1 MTAPNVNPDFSQQG
15 NSVFENV
22 YIYDTLYANKVEFS
36 DVADINLDTLRVKSF
51 FAVGNADKLFNI
63 TNSTQRIG
71 INTLNPDRRIV
82 AIGDVGIG
90 GTVDIN
96 DGRVGINSDY
106 VDPTGD
112 RVLEVGGSIRIVK
125 DIYDQFNK
133 RGNNTN
139 VLSVDANGVFWKELS
154 TEVQE
159 GIFLQEEGVEVGQGV
174 SFTNINFMERNSL
187 GILTETLGI
196 TSSGIL
202 GLATVFSNDYW
213 GNAIGGVEAVADH
226 NIYRMTNVGI
236 FTNNPLTALQI
247 GKNTSGVVAITSE
260 GNLGIGTTNPRLS
273 LDVYGAAS
281 ISGVT
286 TLASAGGITTTGGD
300 LFVDDG
306 LSVGGAATVVGDL
319 NVDGGD
325 IKTNQTTFNLLN
337 STVTTLNL
345 GGNATTIE
353 IGKNDATGVI
363 NINATKDSTSTTTG
377 ALVVDGG
384 VGIAK
389 RLTVDNVSIANTV
402 GVGSTAY
409 FEDEVDID
417 GTLILNSFI
426 QDVVEETGNT
436 VSTTLYKPTTAS
448 YDPANGN
455 LTLTIA
461 NHGFVNNDLIRI
473 ADNSLTFKCAKD
485 SNATEHTYPRLS
497 DPASGKWL
505 SVSSVSTNT
514 FVVNVGKSGSN
525 DQYAHTFISA
535 LDDCIIHSVG
545 QYLKEDYR
553 LSSVGTGV
561 SWRPSGVETKKII
574 WVSTSGN
581 DNNSGLLEGDAK
593 VTIGAAA
600 AIAQENDTIIVRPG
614 VYDENNPIGLRTD
627 VSITGQDLRLVT
639 VGPKNLMR
647 DIFHVRRGCLVENL
661 NFSCNNVSTANTAGA
676 AVAFPP
682 TQADID
688 AETAYQ
694 AVSGFTDV
702 GPATEGPTRR
712 WRSPYVRN
720 CTNFMTESTGMR
732 IDGNHATAS
741 IDGANL
747 KSMVCDSFTQYNE
760 AGIGVSITNG
770 AYAQL
775 VSIFT
780 INCDIGIYVDSGGQC
795 DLTNSNS
802 SFGNFGLVAAGLGV
816 TQYTG
821 FVTSNTAGVAY
832 DVNNTDIIVGTAVT
846 DTSNEFERPYD
857 GQAVWFAIN
866 LANYPDVSATGR
878 LTSPLREVERID
890 LIPNATGNTGFSALD
905 PPVIIIQDF
914 DDTLIDPKGPQAI
927 PAQATAT
934 VSAGGSI
941 TEINLI
947 NSGRNYLPSQN
958 IVVDINGNTG
968 IATAVM
974 KPIYFTV
981 SEAGDF
987 NSVGMTTITFNE
999 FVPYELFEEDPIYF
1013 ARISRI
1019 LTSSHSF
1026 EYIGTGTTI
1035 NSALPFEGAVP
1046 IKANE
1051 VVARD
1056 GAQIPFTSTDQKGNF
1071 DIGEGIQ
1078 VDQTTST
1085 IRGRDFSRSVQ
1096 AELTPLILALN

>member
-1 MTAPNVNPDFSQQG
+1 MTAPRVTPDFSQQG

-36 DVADINLDTLRVKSF
+36 DVTDINLDTLRVKTF
-51 FAVGNADKLFNI
+51 FAVGDNDKLFNVSNV
-63 TNSTQRIG
+63 TKRIG
-71 INTLNPDRRIV
+71 INTLNPDRPIV

-96 DGRVGINSDY
+96 GGRVGINSDY
-106 VDPTGD
+106 IDPTGD
-112 RVLEVGGSIRIVK
+112 RVLEVGGSIRIVR

-139 VLSVDANGVFWKELS
+139 VLSVDANGIFWKELS

-159 GIFLQEEGVEVGQGV
+159 GIFLQEESVEVGQGV

-196 TSSGIL
+196 TSSGIS

-213 GNAIGGVEAVADH
+213 GNAIGGIEAVADH
-226 NIYRMTNVGI
+226 NIYRMSNVGI

-247 GKNTSGVVAITSE
+247 GTNTSGIVAITSE

-300 LFVDDG
+300 LFVDDN
-306 LSVGGAATVVGDL
+306 LSVGGAATIVGDL
-319 NVDGGD
+319 DVNGGD
-325 IKTNQTTFNLLN
+325 IKTNQTEFNLLN
-337 STVTTLNL
+337 STVTTLNF
-345 GGNATTIE
+345 GGAATSIE
-353 IGKNDATGVI
+353 IGKNDAAGVI
-363 NINATKDSTSTTTG
+363 SINSTKDSTSKTTG

-384 VGIAK
+384 VGIAN

-426 QDVVEETGNT
+426 QDVNDSTGGD
-436 VSTTLYKPTTAS
+436 K
-448 YDPANGN
+448 
-455 LTLTIA
+455 
-461 NHGFVNNDLIRI
+461 
-473 ADNSLTFKCAKD
+473 
-485 SNATEHTYPRLS
+485 
-497 DPASGKWL
+497 
-505 SVSSVSTNT
+505 
-514 FVVNVGKSGSN
+514 
-525 DQYAHTFISA
+525 
-535 LDDCIIHSVG
+535 
-545 QYLKEDYR
+545 DYR
-553 LSSVGTGV
+553 LAAVGSGV
-561 SWRPSGVETKKII
+561 SWRPSGVETKRTI
-574 WVSTSGN
+574 WVSESGN
-581 DNNSGLLEGDAK
+581 DDNSGLLEGDAK
-593 VTIGAAA
+593 RTIGAAA
-600 AIAQENDTIIVRPG
+600 TVAEASDTIVIRPG
-614 VYDENNPIGLRTD
+614 TYDENNPIGLRTD

-639 VGPKNLMR
+639 IRPQNLMR
-647 DIFHVRRGCLVENL
+647 DIFHVRRGCLIENL
-661 NFSCNNVSTANTAGA
+661 NFACKNNDGEPNDNGVSVANTGGA

-688 AETAYQ
+688 AGTAYQ
-694 AVSGFTDV
+694 AVTGFTDV
-702 GPATEGPTRR
+702 GPATEGPTGR

-720 CTNFMTESTGMR
+720 CTNFMTESVGMK

-741 IDGANL
+741 NDGANL

-760 AGIGVSITNG
+760 AGIGVSLTNE

-780 INCDIGIYVDSGGQC
+780 INCDIGIYADTGAQC

-802 SFGNFGLVAAGLGV
+802 SFGNFGLVAVGLGS
-816 TQYTG
+816 TQYSG
-821 FVTSNTAGVAY
+821 FVTSNSAGVAY
-832 DVNNTDIIVGTAVT
+832 DINNTDIIVGTAVT
-846 DTSNEFERPYD
+846 DLSNEYERPFD
-857 GQAVWFAIN
+857 GQAVWFAID
-866 LANYPDVSATGR
+866 LENYPDVDDSLTGR
-878 LTSPLREVERID
+878 LTSPMREVDRIE
-890 LIPNATGNTGFSALD
+890 LIPNATGNAGFSALD
-905 PPVIIIQDF
+905 PPAVIIQDF
-914 DDTLIDPKGPQAI
+914 DDTLVEPKGPQSVA
-927 PAQATAT
+927 AQATAT

-941 TEINLI
+941 TEINMI
-947 NSGRNYLPSQN
+947 NNGRNYLPSQN
-958 IVVDINGNTG
+958 IVVDINGDTG

-981 SEAGDF
+981 FEASES
-987 NSVGMTTITFNE
+987 NVVGMTTITFNE
-999 FVPYELFEEDPIYF
+999 FIPYELFEEDPIYF

-1035 NSALPFEGAVP
+1035 NSALPFEGGIP

-1051 VVARD
+1051 VDARD

-1078 VDQTTST
+1078 IDQTTST

-1096 AELTPLILALN
+1096 AEITPLILALN

>member
-1 MTAPNVNPDFSQQG
+1 MTAPRVNPDFSQQG

-36 DVADINLDTLRVKSF
+36 DVTDINLDTLRVKTF
-51 FAVGNADKLFNI
+51 FAVGNNDKLFNVSDI
-63 TNSTQRIG
+63 TKRIG
-71 INTLNPDRRIV
+71 INTLNPDRPIV

-96 DGRVGINSDY
+96 GGRVGINSDY
-106 VDPTGD
+106 IDPTGD
-112 RVLEVGGSIRIVK
+112 RVLEVGGSIRIVR

-139 VLSVDANGVFWKELS
+139 VLSVDSNGIFWKELS

-196 TSSGIL
+196 TSSGTA

-213 GNAIGGVEAVADH
+213 GNAIGGNEAVADH

-247 GKNTSGVVAITSE
+247 GTDTSSVVAITSE
-260 GNLGIGTTNPRLS
+260 GNLGIGTTSPSES
-273 LDVYGAAS
+273 LVIIGRAL

-286 TLASAGGITTTGGD
+286 TLASDGGITTTGGD

-306 LSVGGAATVVGDL
+306 LSVGGAATIGGDL
-319 NVDGGD
+319 DVNGGD
-325 IKTNQTTFNLLN
+325 IKTDQITFNLLN

-345 GGNATTIE
+345 GGDATTIE

-363 NINATKDSTSTTTG
+363 SINATKDSTSTTTG

-426 QDVVEETGNT
+426 QDVNDSTG
-436 VSTTLYKPTTAS
+436 
-448 YDPANGN
+448 
-455 LTLTIA
+455 
-461 NHGFVNNDLIRI
+461 
-473 ADNSLTFKCAKD
+473 
-485 SNATEHTYPRLS
+485 
-497 DPASGKWL
+497 
-505 SVSSVSTNT
+505 
-514 FVVNVGKSGSN
+514 
-525 DQYAHTFISA
+525 
-535 LDDCIIHSVG
+535 DD
-545 QYLKEDYR
+545 KDYR
-553 LSSVGTGV
+553 LAAVGSGV
-561 SWRPSGVETKKII
+561 SWRPSGVETDRTI
-574 WVSTSGN
+574 WVSESGD

-593 VTIGAAA
+593 RTIGAAA
-600 AIAQENDTIIVRPG
+600 TVAEASDTIVIRPG
-614 VYDENNPIGLRTD
+614 TYDENNPIGLRTD
-627 VSITGQDLRLVT
+627 VSVTGQDIRLVT
-639 VGPKNLMR
+639 IRPQNLMR
-647 DIFHVRRGCLVENL
+647 DIFHVRRGCLIENL
-661 NFSCNNVSTANTAGA
+661 NFACKNNDGEFNDNGVSVANTGGA

-682 TQADID
+682 TQTDID
-688 AETAYQ
+688 AGTAYQ

-702 GPATEGPTRR
+702 GPATEGPTGR

-720 CTNFMTESTGMR
+720 CTNFMTESVGMK

-741 IDGANL
+741 SDGANL

-760 AGIGVSITNG
+760 AGIGVSLTNE

-780 INCDIGIYVDSGGQC
+780 INCDIGIYADTGAQC

-802 SFGNFGLVAAGLGV
+802 SFGNFGLVAVGLGS
-816 TQYTG
+816 TQYSG
-821 FVTSNTAGVAY
+821 FVTSNSAGVAY

-846 DTSNEFERPYD
+846 DLNNEYERPFD
-857 GQAVWFAIN
+857 GQAVWFAIDFE
-866 LANYPDVSATGR
+866 NYPDVDDSITGR
-878 LTSPLREVERID
+878 LTAPMREVDRIE
-890 LIPNATGNTGFSALD
+890 LIPNATGNTGFSAAS
-905 PPVIIIQDF
+905 PPPIIIQDF
-914 DDTLIDPKGPQAI
+914 DDTLVQPKGPQSVA
-927 PAQATAT
+927 AQATAT

-941 TEINLI
+941 TEINMI
-947 NSGRNYLPSQN
+947 NNGRNYLPSQN
-958 IVVDINGNTG
+958 IVVDINGDTG

-981 SEAGDF
+981 SEASES
-987 NSVGMTTITFNE
+987 NVVGMTTITFNE
-999 FVPYELFEEDPIYF
+999 FIPYELFEKDPIYF

-1035 NSALPFEGAVP
+1035 NSALPFEGGIP

-1051 VVARD
+1051 VDARD

-1078 VDQTTST
+1078 IDQTTST

-1096 AELTPLILALN
+1096 AEITPLILALN

>member
-1 MTAPNVNPDFSQQG
+1 MTAPRVNPDFSQLG

-36 DVADINLDTLRVKSF
+36 DVTDINLDTLRVKTF
-51 FAVGNADKLFNI
+51 FAVGDNDKLFNVSNV
-63 TNSTQRIG
+63 TKRIG
-71 INTLNPDRRIV
+71 INTLNPDRPIV

-96 DGRVGINSDY
+96 GGRVGINSDY
-106 VDPTGD
+106 IDPTGD
-112 RVLEVGGSIRIVK
+112 RVLEVGGSIRIVR
-125 DIYDQFNK
+125 DIYDQFNN

-139 VLSVDANGVFWKELS
+139 VLSVDANGIFWKELS

-196 TSSGIL
+196 TSSGIS

-213 GNAIGGVEAVADH
+213 GNAIGGIEAVADH
-226 NIYRMTNVGI
+226 NIYRMSNVGI

-247 GKNTSGVVAITSE
+247 GTNTSGIVAITSE

-300 LFVDDG
+300 LFVDDN
-306 LSVGGAATVVGDL
+306 LSVGGAATIVGDL
-319 NVDGGD
+319 DVNGGD
-325 IKTNQTTFNLLN
+325 IKTNQTEFNLLN
-337 STVTTLNL
+337 STVTTLNF
-345 GGNATTIE
+345 GGAATSIE
-353 IGKNDATGVI
+353 IGKNDAAGVI
-363 NINATKDSTSTTTG
+363 SINSTKDSTSKTTG

-384 VGIAK
+384 VGIAN

-426 QDVVEETGNT
+426 QDVNDSTGGD
-436 VSTTLYKPTTAS
+436 K
-448 YDPANGN
+448 
-455 LTLTIA
+455 
-461 NHGFVNNDLIRI
+461 
-473 ADNSLTFKCAKD
+473 
-485 SNATEHTYPRLS
+485 
-497 DPASGKWL
+497 
-505 SVSSVSTNT
+505 
-514 FVVNVGKSGSN
+514 
-525 DQYAHTFISA
+525 
-535 LDDCIIHSVG
+535 
-545 QYLKEDYR
+545 DYR
-553 LSSVGTGV
+553 LAAVGSGV
-561 SWRPSGVETKKII
+561 SWRPSGVETKRTI
-574 WVSTSGN
+574 WVSESGN
-581 DNNSGLLEGDAK
+581 DDNSGLLEGDAK
-593 VTIGAAA
+593 RTIGAAA
-600 AIAQENDTIIVRPG
+600 TVAEASDTIVIRPG
-614 VYDENNPIGLRTD
+614 TYDENNPIGLRTD

-639 VGPKNLMR
+639 IRPQNLMR
-647 DIFHVRRGCLVENL
+647 DIFHVRRGCLIENL
-661 NFSCNNVSTANTAGA
+661 NFACKNNDGEPNDNGVSVANTGGA

-688 AETAYQ
+688 AGTAYQ
-694 AVSGFTDV
+694 AVTGFTDV
-702 GPATEGPTRR
+702 GPATEGPTGR

-720 CTNFMTESTGMR
+720 CTNFMTESVGMK

-741 IDGANL
+741 NDGANL

-760 AGIGVSITNG
+760 AGIGVSLTNE

-780 INCDIGIYVDSGGQC
+780 INCDIGIYADTGAQC

-802 SFGNFGLVAAGLGV
+802 SFGNFGLVAVGLGS
-816 TQYTG
+816 TQYSG
-821 FVTSNTAGVAY
+821 FVTSNSAGVAY
-832 DVNNTDIIVGTAVT
+832 DINNTDIIVGTAVT
-846 DTSNEFERPYD
+846 DLSNEYERPFD
-857 GQAVWFAIN
+857 GQAVWFAID
-866 LANYPDVSATGR
+866 LENYPDVDDSFTGR
-878 LTSPLREVERID
+878 LTSPMREVDRIE
-890 LIPNATGNTGFSALD
+890 LIPNATGNAGFSALD
-905 PPVIIIQDF
+905 PPAVIIQDF
-914 DDTLIDPKGPQAI
+914 DDTLVEPKGPQSVA
-927 PAQATAT
+927 AQATAT

-941 TEINLI
+941 TEINMI
-947 NSGRNYLPSQN
+947 NNGRNYLPSQN
-958 IVVDINGNTG
+958 IVVDINGDTG

-981 SEAGDF
+981 FEASES
-987 NSVGMTTITFNE
+987 NVVGMTTITFNE
-999 FVPYELFEEDPIYF
+999 FIPYELFEEDPIYF

-1035 NSALPFEGAVP
+1035 NSALPFEGGIP

-1051 VVARD
+1051 VDARD

-1078 VDQTTST
+1078 IDQTTST

-1096 AELTPLILALN
+1096 AEITPLILALN

>member
-1 MTAPNVNPDFSQQG
+1 MTAPRVNPDFSQQG

-36 DVADINLDTLRVKSF
+36 DVTDINLDTLRVKTF
-51 FAVGNADKLFNI
+51 FAVGNNDKVFNVSNI
-63 TNSTQRIG
+63 TKRIG
-71 INTLNPDRRIV
+71 INTLNPDRPIV

-96 DGRVGINSDY
+96 GGRVGINSDY
-106 VDPTGD
+106 IDPTGD

-139 VLSVDANGVFWKELS
+139 VLSVDANGIFWKELS

-196 TSSGIL
+196 TSSGTA

-213 GNAIGGVEAVADH
+213 GNAIGGNEAVADH

-247 GKNTSGVVAITSE
+247 GTDTSSVVAITSE
-260 GNLGIGTTNPRLS
+260 GNLGIGTTSPSES
-273 LDVYGAAS
+273 LVIIGRAL

-286 TLASAGGITTTGGD
+286 TLASDGGITTTGGD

-306 LSVGGAATVVGDL
+306 LSVGGAATIGGDL
-319 NVDGGD
+319 DVNGGD
-325 IKTNQTTFNLLN
+325 IKTDQITFNLLN

-345 GGNATTIE
+345 GGDATTIE

-363 NINATKDSTSTTTG
+363 SINATKDSTSTTTG

-426 QDVVEETGNT
+426 QDVNDSTG
-436 VSTTLYKPTTAS
+436 
-448 YDPANGN
+448 
-455 LTLTIA
+455 
-461 NHGFVNNDLIRI
+461 
-473 ADNSLTFKCAKD
+473 
-485 SNATEHTYPRLS
+485 
-497 DPASGKWL
+497 
-505 SVSSVSTNT
+505 
-514 FVVNVGKSGSN
+514 
-525 DQYAHTFISA
+525 
-535 LDDCIIHSVG
+535 DD
-545 QYLKEDYR
+545 KDYR
-553 LSSVGTGV
+553 LAAVGSGV
-561 SWRPSGVETKKII
+561 SWRPSGVETDRTI
-574 WVSTSGN
+574 WVSESGD

-593 VTIGAAA
+593 RTIGAAA
-600 AIAQENDTIIVRPG
+600 TVAEASDTIVIRPG
-614 VYDENNPIGLRTD
+614 TYDENNPIGLRTD
-627 VSITGQDLRLVT
+627 VSVTGQDIRLVT
-639 VGPKNLMR
+639 IRPQNLMR
-647 DIFHVRRGCLVENL
+647 DIFHVRRGCLIENL
-661 NFSCNNVSTANTAGA
+661 NFACKNNDGEFNDNGVSVANTGGA

-682 TQADID
+682 TQTDID
-688 AETAYQ
+688 AGTAYQ

-702 GPATEGPTRR
+702 GPATEGPTGR

-720 CTNFMTESTGMR
+720 CTNFMTESVGMK

-741 IDGANL
+741 SDGANL

-760 AGIGVSITNG
+760 AGIGVSLTNE

-780 INCDIGIYVDSGGQC
+780 INCDIGIYADTGAQC

-802 SFGNFGLVAAGLGV
+802 SFGNFGLVAVGLGS
-816 TQYTG
+816 TQYSG
-821 FVTSNTAGVAY
+821 FVTSNSAGVAY

-846 DTSNEFERPYD
+846 DLNNEYERPFD
-857 GQAVWFAIN
+857 GQAVWFAIDFE
-866 LANYPDVSATGR
+866 NYPDVDDSITGR
-878 LTSPLREVERID
+878 LTAPMREVDRIE
-890 LIPNATGNTGFSALD
+890 LIPNATGNTGFSAAS
-905 PPVIIIQDF
+905 PPPIIIQDF
-914 DDTLIDPKGPQAI
+914 DDTLVQPKGPQSVA
-927 PAQATAT
+927 AQATAT

-941 TEINLI
+941 TEINMI
-947 NSGRNYLPSQN
+947 NNGRNYLPSQN
-958 IVVDINGNTG
+958 IVVDINGDTG

-981 SEAGDF
+981 SEASES
-987 NSVGMTTITFNE
+987 NVVGMTTITFNE
-999 FVPYELFEEDPIYF
+999 FIPYELFEEDPIYF

-1035 NSALPFEGAVP
+1035 NSALPFEGGIP

-1051 VVARD
+1051 VDARD

-1078 VDQTTST
+1078 IDQTTST

-1096 AELTPLILALN
+1096 AEITPLILALN

>member
-1 MTAPNVNPDFSQQG
+1 MTAPRVTPNFSQQG

-36 DVADINLDTLRVKSF
+36 DVTDINLDTLRVKTF
-51 FAVGNADKLFNI
+51 FAVGDNDKLFNVSNV
-63 TNSTQRIG
+63 TKRIG
-71 INTLNPDRRIV
+71 INTLNPDRPIV

-96 DGRVGINSDY
+96 GGRVGINSDY
-106 VDPTGD
+106 IDPTGD
-112 RVLEVGGSIRIVK
+112 RVLEVGGSIRIVR
-125 DIYDQFNK
+125 DIYDQFNN

-139 VLSVDANGVFWKELS
+139 VLSVDANGIFWKELS

-196 TSSGIL
+196 TSSGIS

-213 GNAIGGVEAVADH
+213 GNAIGGIEAVADH
-226 NIYRMTNVGI
+226 NIYRMSNVGI

-247 GKNTSGVVAITSE
+247 GTNTSGIVAITSE

-300 LFVDDG
+300 LFVDDN
-306 LSVGGAATVVGDL
+306 LSVGGAATIVGDL
-319 NVDGGD
+319 DVNGGD
-325 IKTNQTTFNLLN
+325 IKTNQTEFNLLN
-337 STVTTLNL
+337 STVTTLNF
-345 GGNATTIE
+345 GGAATSIE
-353 IGKNDATGVI
+353 IGKNDAAGVI
-363 NINATKDSTSTTTG
+363 SINSTKDSTSKTTG

-384 VGIAK
+384 VGIAN

-426 QDVVEETGNT
+426 QDVNDSTGGD
-436 VSTTLYKPTTAS
+436 K
-448 YDPANGN
+448 
-455 LTLTIA
+455 
-461 NHGFVNNDLIRI
+461 
-473 ADNSLTFKCAKD
+473 
-485 SNATEHTYPRLS
+485 
-497 DPASGKWL
+497 
-505 SVSSVSTNT
+505 
-514 FVVNVGKSGSN
+514 
-525 DQYAHTFISA
+525 
-535 LDDCIIHSVG
+535 
-545 QYLKEDYR
+545 DYR
-553 LSSVGTGV
+553 LAAVGSGV
-561 SWRPSGVETKKII
+561 SWRPSGVQTKRTI
-574 WVSTSGN
+574 WVSESGN
-581 DNNSGLLEGDAK
+581 DDNSGLLEGDAK
-593 VTIGAAA
+593 RTIGAAA
-600 AIAQENDTIIVRPG
+600 TVAEASDTIVIRPG
-614 VYDENNPIGLRTD
+614 TYDENNPIGLRTD

-639 VGPKNLMR
+639 IRPQNLMR
-647 DIFHVRRGCLVENL
+647 DIFHVRRGCLIENL
-661 NFSCNNVSTANTAGA
+661 NFACKNNDGEPNDNGVSVANTGGA

-688 AETAYQ
+688 AGTAYQ
-694 AVSGFTDV
+694 AVTGFTDV
-702 GPATEGPTRR
+702 GPATEGPTGR

-720 CTNFMTESTGMR
+720 CTNFMTESVGMK

-741 IDGANL
+741 NDGANL

-760 AGIGVSITNG
+760 AGIGVSLTNE

-780 INCDIGIYVDSGGQC
+780 INCDIGIYADTGAQC

-802 SFGNFGLVAAGLGV
+802 SFGNFGLVAVGLGS
-816 TQYTG
+816 TQYSG
-821 FVTSNTAGVAY
+821 FVTSNSAGVAY
-832 DVNNTDIIVGTAVT
+832 DINNTDIIVGTAVT
-846 DTSNEFERPYD
+846 DLSNEYERPFD
-857 GQAVWFAIN
+857 GQAVWFAID
-866 LANYPDVSATGR
+866 LENYPDVDDSFTGR
-878 LTSPLREVERID
+878 LTSPMREVDRIE
-890 LIPNATGNTGFSALD
+890 LIPNATGNAGFSALD
-905 PPVIIIQDF
+905 PPAVIIQDF
-914 DDTLIDPKGPQAI
+914 DDTLIEPKGPQSVA
-927 PAQATAT
+927 AQATAT

-941 TEINLI
+941 TEINMI
-947 NSGRNYLPSQN
+947 NNGRNYLPSQN
-958 IVVDINGNTG
+958 IVVDINGDTG

-981 SEAGDF
+981 FEASES
-987 NSVGMTTITFNE
+987 NVVGMTTITFNE
-999 FVPYELFEEDPIYF
+999 FIPYELFEEDPIYF
-1013 ARISRI
+1013 AKISRI

-1035 NSALPFEGAVP
+1035 NSALPFEGGIP

-1051 VVARD
+1051 VDARD

-1078 VDQTTST
+1078 IDQTTST

-1096 AELTPLILALN
+1096 AEITPLILALN

>member
-1 MTAPNVNPDFSQQG
+1 MTAPRVTPDFSQQG

-36 DVADINLDTLRVKSF
+36 DVTDINLDTLRVKTF
-51 FAVGNADKLFNI
+51 FAVGDNDKLFNVSNV
-63 TNSTQRIG
+63 TKRIG
-71 INTLNPDRRIV
+71 INTLNPDRPIV

-96 DGRVGINSDY
+96 GGRVGINSDY
-106 VDPTGD
+106 IDPTGD
-112 RVLEVGGSIRIVK
+112 RVLEVGGSIRIVR

-139 VLSVDANGVFWKELS
+139 VLSVDANGIFWKELS

-159 GIFLQEEGVEVGQGV
+159 GIFLQEESVEVGQGV

-196 TSSGIL
+196 TSSGIS

-213 GNAIGGVEAVADH
+213 GNAIGGIEAVADH
-226 NIYRMTNVGI
+226 NIYRMSNVGI

-247 GKNTSGVVAITSE
+247 GTNTSGIVAITSE

-300 LFVDDG
+300 LFVNNG
-306 LSVGGAATVVGDL
+306 LSVGGVATIVGDL
-319 NVDGGD
+319 DVNGGD
-325 IKTNQTTFNLLN
+325 IKTNQTEFNLLN

-363 NINATKDSTSTTTG
+363 SINSTKDSTSKTTG

-384 VGIAK
+384 VGIAN

-426 QDVVEETGNT
+426 QDVNDSTGGD
-436 VSTTLYKPTTAS
+436 K
-448 YDPANGN
+448 
-455 LTLTIA
+455 
-461 NHGFVNNDLIRI
+461 
-473 ADNSLTFKCAKD
+473 
-485 SNATEHTYPRLS
+485 
-497 DPASGKWL
+497 
-505 SVSSVSTNT
+505 
-514 FVVNVGKSGSN
+514 
-525 DQYAHTFISA
+525 
-535 LDDCIIHSVG
+535 
-545 QYLKEDYR
+545 DYR
-553 LSSVGTGV
+553 LAAVGSGV
-561 SWRPSGVETKKII
+561 SWRPSGVETKRTI
-574 WVSTSGN
+574 WVSESGN
-581 DNNSGLLEGDAK
+581 DDNSGLLEGDAK
-593 VTIGAAA
+593 RTIGAAA
-600 AIAQENDTIIVRPG
+600 TVAEASDTIVIRPG
-614 VYDENNPIGLRTD
+614 TYDENNPIGLRTD

-639 VGPKNLMR
+639 IRPQNLMR
-647 DIFHVRRGCLVENL
+647 DIFHVRRGCLIENL
-661 NFSCNNVSTANTAGA
+661 NFACKNNDGEPNDNGVSVANTGGA

-688 AETAYQ
+688 AGTAYQ
-694 AVSGFTDV
+694 AVTGFTDV
-702 GPATEGPTRR
+702 GPATEGPTGR

-720 CTNFMTESTGMR
+720 CTNFMTESVGMK

-741 IDGANL
+741 NDGANL

-760 AGIGVSITNG
+760 AGIGVSLTNE

-780 INCDIGIYVDSGGQC
+780 INCDIGIYADTGAQC

-802 SFGNFGLVAAGLGV
+802 SFGNFGLVAVGLGS
-816 TQYTG
+816 TQYSG
-821 FVTSNTAGVAY
+821 FVTSNSAGVAY
-832 DVNNTDIIVGTAVT
+832 DINNTDIIVGTAVT
-846 DTSNEFERPYD
+846 DLSNEYERPFD
-857 GQAVWFAIN
+857 GQAVWFAID
-866 LANYPDVSATGR
+866 LENYPDVDDSLTGR
-878 LTSPLREVERID
+878 LTSPMREVDRIE
-890 LIPNATGNTGFSALD
+890 LIPNATGNAGFSALD
-905 PPVIIIQDF
+905 PPAVIIQDF
-914 DDTLIDPKGPQAI
+914 DDTLVEPKGPQSVA
-927 PAQATAT
+927 AQATAT

-941 TEINLI
+941 TEINMI
-947 NSGRNYLPSQN
+947 NNGRNYLPSQN
-958 IVVDINGNTG
+958 IVVDINGDTG

-981 SEAGDF
+981 FEASES
-987 NSVGMTTITFNE
+987 NVVGMTTITFNE
-999 FVPYELFEEDPIYF
+999 FIPYELFEEDPIYF

-1035 NSALPFEGAVP
+1035 NSALPFEGGIP

-1051 VVARD
+1051 VDARD

-1078 VDQTTST
+1078 IDQTTST

-1096 AELTPLILALN
+1096 AEITPLILALN

>member
-1 MTAPNVNPDFSQQG
+1 MTAPRVNPDFSQQG

-36 DVADINLDTLRVKSF
+36 DVTDINLDTLRVKTF
-51 FAVGNADKLFNI
+51 FAVGNNDKLFNVSDI
-63 TNSTQRIG
+63 TKRIG
-71 INTLNPDRRIV
+71 INTLNPDRPIV

-96 DGRVGINSDY
+96 GGRVGINSDY
-106 VDPTGD
+106 IDPTGD
-112 RVLEVGGSIRIVK
+112 RVLEVGGSIRIVR

-139 VLSVDANGVFWKELS
+139 VLSVDSNGIFWKELS

-196 TSSGIL
+196 TSSGTA

-213 GNAIGGVEAVADH
+213 GNAIGGNEAVADH

-247 GKNTSGVVAITSE
+247 GTDTSSVVAITSE
-260 GNLGIGTTNPRLS
+260 GNLGIGTTSPSES
-273 LDVYGAAS
+273 LVIIGRAL

-286 TLASAGGITTTGGD
+286 TLASDGGITTTGGD

-306 LSVGGAATVVGDL
+306 LSVGGAATIGGDL
-319 NVDGGD
+319 DVNGGD
-325 IKTNQTTFNLLN
+325 IKTDQTTFNLLN
-337 STVTTLNL
+337 STVTILNL
-345 GGNATTIE
+345 GGDATTIE

-363 NINATKDSTSTTTG
+363 SINATKDSTSTTTG

-426 QDVVEETGNT
+426 QDVNDSTGGD
-436 VSTTLYKPTTAS
+436 K
-448 YDPANGN
+448 
-455 LTLTIA
+455 
-461 NHGFVNNDLIRI
+461 
-473 ADNSLTFKCAKD
+473 
-485 SNATEHTYPRLS
+485 
-497 DPASGKWL
+497 
-505 SVSSVSTNT
+505 
-514 FVVNVGKSGSN
+514 
-525 DQYAHTFISA
+525 
-535 LDDCIIHSVG
+535 
-545 QYLKEDYR
+545 DYR
-553 LSSVGTGV
+553 LAAVGSGV
-561 SWRPSGVETKKII
+561 SWRPSGVETDRTI
-574 WVSTSGN
+574 WVSESGD

-593 VTIGAAA
+593 RTIGAAA
-600 AIAQENDTIIVRPG
+600 TVAEASDTIVIRPG
-614 VYDENNPIGLRTD
+614 TYDENNPIGLRTD
-627 VSITGQDLRLVT
+627 VSVTGQDIRLVT
-639 VGPKNLMR
+639 IRPQNLMR
-647 DIFHVRRGCLVENL
+647 DIFHVRRGCLIENL
-661 NFSCNNVSTANTAGA
+661 NFACKNNDGEFNDNGVSVANTGGA

-682 TQADID
+682 TQTDID
-688 AETAYQ
+688 AGTAYQ

-702 GPATEGPTRR
+702 GPATEGPTGR

-720 CTNFMTESTGMR
+720 CTNFMTESVGMK

-741 IDGANL
+741 SDGANL

-760 AGIGVSITNG
+760 AGIGVSLTNE

-780 INCDIGIYVDSGGQC
+780 INCDIGIYADTGAQC

-802 SFGNFGLVAAGLGV
+802 SFGNFGLVAVGLGS
-816 TQYTG
+816 TQYSG
-821 FVTSNTAGVAY
+821 FVTSNSAGVAY

-846 DTSNEFERPYD
+846 DLNNEYERPFD
-857 GQAVWFAIN
+857 GQAVWFAIDFE
-866 LANYPDVSATGR
+866 NYPDVDDSITGR
-878 LTSPLREVERID
+878 LTAPMREVDRIE
-890 LIPNATGNTGFSALD
+890 LIPNATGNTGFSAAS
-905 PPVIIIQDF
+905 PPPIIIQDF
-914 DDTLIDPKGPQAI
+914 DDTLVQPKGPQSVA
-927 PAQATAT
+927 AQATAT

-941 TEINLI
+941 TEINMI
-947 NSGRNYLPSQN
+947 NNGRNYLPSQN
-958 IVVDINGNTG
+958 IVVDINGDTG

-981 SEAGDF
+981 SEASES
-987 NSVGMTTITFNE
+987 NVVGMTTITFNE
-999 FVPYELFEEDPIYF
+999 FIPYELFEKDPIYF

-1035 NSALPFEGAVP
+1035 NSALPFEGGIP

-1051 VVARD
+1051 VDARD

-1078 VDQTTST
+1078 IDQTTST

-1096 AELTPLILALN
+1096 AEITPLILALN

>member
-1 MTAPNVNPDFSQQG
+1 MTAPRVNPDFSQQG

-36 DVADINLDTLRVKSF
+36 DVTDINLDTLRVKTF
-51 FAVGNADKLFNI
+51 FAVGNNDKLFNVSDI
-63 TNSTQRIG
+63 TKRIG
-71 INTLNPDRRIV
+71 INTLNPDRPIV

-96 DGRVGINSDY
+96 GGRVGINSDY
-106 VDPTGD
+106 IDPTGD

-139 VLSVDANGVFWKELS
+139 VLSVDSNGIFWKELS

-196 TSSGIL
+196 TSSGTA

-213 GNAIGGVEAVADH
+213 GNAIGGNEAVADH

-247 GKNTSGVVAITSE
+247 GTDTSSVVAITSE
-260 GNLGIGTTNPRLS
+260 GNLGIGTTSPSES
-273 LDVYGAAS
+273 LVIIGRAL

-286 TLASAGGITTTGGD
+286 TLASDGGITTTGGD

-306 LSVGGAATVVGDL
+306 LSVGGAATIGGDL
-319 NVDGGD
+319 DVNGGD
-325 IKTNQTTFNLLN
+325 IKTDQTTFNLLN

-345 GGNATTIE
+345 GGDATTIE

-363 NINATKDSTSTTTG
+363 SINATKDSTSTTTG

-426 QDVVEETGNT
+426 QDVNDSTG
-436 VSTTLYKPTTAS
+436 
-448 YDPANGN
+448 
-455 LTLTIA
+455 
-461 NHGFVNNDLIRI
+461 
-473 ADNSLTFKCAKD
+473 
-485 SNATEHTYPRLS
+485 
-497 DPASGKWL
+497 
-505 SVSSVSTNT
+505 
-514 FVVNVGKSGSN
+514 
-525 DQYAHTFISA
+525 
-535 LDDCIIHSVG
+535 DD
-545 QYLKEDYR
+545 KDYR
-553 LSSVGTGV
+553 LAAVGSGV
-561 SWRPSGVETKKII
+561 SWRPSGVETDRTI
-574 WVSTSGN
+574 WVSESGD

-593 VTIGAAA
+593 RTIGAAA
-600 AIAQENDTIIVRPG
+600 TVAEASDTIVIRPG
-614 VYDENNPIGLRTD
+614 TYDENNPIGLRTD
-627 VSITGQDLRLVT
+627 VSVTGQDIRLVT
-639 VGPKNLMR
+639 IRPQNLMR
-647 DIFHVRRGCLVENL
+647 DIFHVRRGCLIENL
-661 NFSCNNVSTANTAGA
+661 NFACKNNDGEFNDNGVSVANTGGA

-682 TQADID
+682 TQTDID
-688 AETAYQ
+688 AGTAYQ

-702 GPATEGPTRR
+702 GPATEGPTGR

-720 CTNFMTESTGMR
+720 CTNFMTESVGMK

-741 IDGANL
+741 SDGANL

-760 AGIGVSITNG
+760 AGIGVSLTNE

-780 INCDIGIYVDSGGQC
+780 INCDIGIYADTGAQC

-802 SFGNFGLVAAGLGV
+802 SFGNFGLVAVGLGS
-816 TQYTG
+816 TQYSG
-821 FVTSNTAGVAY
+821 FVTSNSAGVAY

-846 DTSNEFERPYD
+846 DLNNEYERPFD
-857 GQAVWFAIN
+857 GQAVWFAIDFE
-866 LANYPDVSATGR
+866 NYPDVDDSITGR
-878 LTSPLREVERID
+878 LTAPMREVDRIE
-890 LIPNATGNTGFSALD
+890 LIPNATGNTGFSAAS
-905 PPVIIIQDF
+905 PPPIIIQDF
-914 DDTLIDPKGPQAI
+914 DDTLVQPKGPQSVA
-927 PAQATAT
+927 AQATAT

-941 TEINLI
+941 TEINMI
-947 NSGRNYLPSQN
+947 NNGRNYLPSQN
-958 IVVDINGNTG
+958 IVVDINGDTG

-981 SEAGDF
+981 SEASES
-987 NSVGMTTITFNE
+987 NVVGMTTITFNE
-999 FVPYELFEEDPIYF
+999 FIPYELFEEDPIYF

-1035 NSALPFEGAVP
+1035 NSALPFEGGIP

-1051 VVARD
+1051 VDARD

-1078 VDQTTST
+1078 IDQTTST

-1096 AELTPLILALN
+1096 AEITPLILALN